1 MQSTAPAADKVRPVC
16 SRLRTKMYYVVGRDH
31 VDLSEASPSAQY
43 WCASTTTVLGPDD
56 VYCSPRVCHPGR
68 ACFEPE
74 K

>member
-1 MQSTAPAADKVRPVC
+1 
-16 SRLRTKMYYVVGRDH
+16 MYYVVGRDH
-31 VDLSEASPSAQY
+31 VDMTEASPSAQY

-68 ACFEPE
+68 ACFEEE

>member
-1 MQSTAPAADKVRPVC
+1 MPSTAPDTRTAAPVC

-31 VDLSEASPSAQY
+31 VDMTEASPSAQY

-68 ACFEPE
+68 ACFEEE